1 MCIWTGIAVVYVC
14 GGVRTAWLG
23 IYYMCIPTGISAGYV
38 YGGVVGGSV
47 GWRYA
52 FFGEA
57 ILMLP
62 FAMLGFTIFHLLE
75 IINSGIYWRFF

>member
-1 MCIWTGIAVVYVC
+1 
-14 GGVRTAWLG
+14 
-23 IYYMCIPTGISAGYV
+23 MCIPIGIYAGYV
-38 YGGVVGGSV
+38 YGGVVGVSV

-62 FAMLGFTIFHLLE
+62 FAMLGFAMKPLQMKGYIAYNFV
-75 IINSGIYWRFF
+75 IGAYSY